1 MSLAAPFASEP
12 ETAVRAAPTS
22 YAAAPLALALAVFA
36 LCAFAPAVLN
46 DGDTFSHVAT
56 GQWILDH
63 RAVPH
68 VDPFSFSFA
77 GAPWTAHE
85 WLSEVF
91 LALSYRAAGWAGV
104 MLLTGAAAALGV
116 YVVARRVIAE
126 LAGPAGLVLAFVA
139 LAMIAPVLLARP
151 HILALPCV
159 ALWASAL
166 FDARRRG
173 QAPPLPLAVLMLV
186 WANLHGGFAF
196 GLALIVPFAVEAV
209 FVSPAPER
217 VERATR
223 WGLFFV
229 ASLIAA
235 LATPFGIEGLLFPL
249 KLLGNAQLVN
259 IGEWRPEDFS
269 HPGPLEIFLL
279 GLLGFALLKPLR
291 LAPLSAALLVG
302 LIHLSLQHSRH
313 ELLLAVVAPMLLAR
327 PIGEALQA
335 GEPAK
340 PASSRLVIG
349 ALIAAL
355 ALVGVRFAVP
365 RAPLDS
371 VSAPSRALAAV
382 PEELRAKNVLNGY
395 GNGGYLIFAK
405 VRPFIDGRADMFG
418 ADFMSL
424 YHRVA
429 QGEPDA
435 IEDTLKRYEIAWT
448 IFPPNQGAVA
458 IMDREPGWKRLYS
471 DSRAIVHV
479 RDAALGPATGLRGE
493 FIPGS
498 D

>member
-1 MSLAAPFASEP
+1 MSLAAPFASE
-12 ETAVRAAPTS
+12 RRSAAPTS
-22 YAAAPLALALAVFA
+22 YAPAPLALALAVFA

-63 RAVPH
+63 RAIPH
-68 VDPFSFSFA
+68 ADPFSFSFA

-91 LALSYRAAGWAGV
+91 LALAYRAAGWVGV
-104 MLLTGAAAALGV
+104 MLLTGAAAALGA
-116 YVVARRVIAE
+116 YIVARRIVLE
-126 LAGPAGLVLAFVA
+126 LAGPAGLVLAFVS
-139 LAMIAPVLLARP
+139 LSMIAPVLLARP

-166 FDARRRG
+166 FEARARRR
-173 QAPPLPLAVLMLV
+173 APPLFLAALMLV

-196 GLALIVPFAVEAV
+196 GLALIVPFALEAI
-209 FVSPAPER
+209 FVAPAPDR
-217 VERATR
+217 GNRAKG
-223 WGLFFV
+223 WALLFG

-249 KLLGNAQLVN
+249 KLLGNAQLAN
-259 IGEWRPEDFS
+259 IGEWRAEDFS

-291 LAPLSAALLVG
+291 LPALSAAMLVG

-335 GEPAK
+335 GAPAR
-340 PASSRLVIG
+340 PASPRLVVG
-349 ALIAAL
+349 ALMAAL
-355 ALVGVRFAVP
+355 ALTGARLALP
-365 RAPLDS
+365 APSLDS
-371 VSAPSRALAAV
+371 LSAPSRALAAV
-382 PEELRAKNVLNGY
+382 PPELRAKNVLNGY
-395 GNGGYLIFAK
+395 GDGGYLIFAQ

-418 ADFMSL
+418 ADFMSF
-424 YHRVA
+424 YNRVA
-429 QGEPDA
+429 SGEPDA
-435 IEDTLKRYEIAWT
+435 IDDTLKRYEIAWT
-448 IFPPNQGAVA
+448 IFPPNQGAVG

-471 DSRAIVHV
+471 DSHAVVHV
-479 RDAALGPATGLRGE
+479 RDGALGPAMGLRG
-493 FIPGS
+493 